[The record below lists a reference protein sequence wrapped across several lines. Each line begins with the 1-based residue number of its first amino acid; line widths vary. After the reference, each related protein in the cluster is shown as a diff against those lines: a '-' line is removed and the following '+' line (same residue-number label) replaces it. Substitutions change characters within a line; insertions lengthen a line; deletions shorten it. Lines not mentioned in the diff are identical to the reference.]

1 MSYKTKYEEDLAVC
15 ELLDD
20 PKIRLSNYGS
30 TPPGEEKKQCGG
42 VEVVDGTLVIPDDN
56 ECIYLLPEGVEIR
69 HIGDDKNIYKEECI
83 C

>member
-30 TPPGEEKKQCGG
+30 TPPCEEKSQC
-42 VEVVDGTLVIPDDN
+42 EVVGVVDDQ
-56 ECIYLLPEGVEIR
+56 EWIYLLPEGVEIR
-69 HIGDDKNIYKEECI
+69 RLGDDKNIYKEECI